1 MRPREA
7 ITLARSR
14 WTTKEPSQERDFA
27 VRPQRP
33 PQTPKTTSPEPQPT
47 PTDGTEATSTPAA
60 KSSPGKKPPNQDAHN
75 NKPVKTLP
83 TNKAAV
89 PTTKKRAVA
98 LTTATGT
105 DPASRSD
112 GKESTQP
119 TIPTVQKKTTRALSK
134 DSITMIWETIKAF
147 QSQLAETSPQAA
159 KILEGVFVI
168 LRTVINI
175 ANGGC

>member
-1 MRPREA
+1 MR
-7 ITLARSR
+7 
-14 WTTKEPSQERDFA
+14 
-27 VRPQRP
+27 
-33 PQTPKTTSPEPQPT
+33 
-47 PTDGTEATSTPAA
+47 
-60 KSSPGKKPPNQDAHN
+60 
-75 NKPVKTLP
+75 

-98 LTTATGT
+98 STTATGT
-105 DPASRSD
+105 DPASRSG
-112 GKESTQP
+112 GKESTHP
-119 TIPTVQKKTTRALSK
+119 TIPTVQEKTTRALSK

-168 LRTVINI
+168 LRTVIDI